1 MSDTWSSIQAH
12 KKQLDSLRE
21 RLQRRRKQ
29 DPLGTDPR
37 HDLAT
42 PPRTGSP
49 APSAPSPPGG
59 PEGVPGE
66 PPEPDPALER
76 RLLLHLSDLATPLP
90 ADARAIRDAIAQGD
104 SQVTLQAVESLLHK
118 FAAQELIEVRRGL
131 LQDGPTLVTC
141 ADHSKLSAMTGVVAA
156 GRGRAEP
163 AGAGT
168 MGGAGPGGGRGWRGR
183 GRRRSGA
190 GGRRRRTWTWRSRV
204 C

>member
-49 APSAPSPPGG
+49 APSGPAPSGPTPGG
-59 PEGVPGE
+59 VTTLGP

-90 ADARAIRDAIAQGD
+90 ADARAIRDAIAGRTWDTPGTQLGEGD
-104 SQVTLQAVESLLHK
+104 THLGHTWGE
-118 FAAQELIEVRRGL
+118 
-131 LQDGPTLVTC
+131 
-141 ADHSKLSAMTGVVAA
+141 
-156 GRGRAEP
+156 
-163 AGAGT
+163 GT
-168 MGGAGPGGGRGWRGR
+168 HLGGEGTHLGGGDTPGTHLGGRGHTWDTP
-183 GRRRSGA
+183 
-190 GGRRRRTWTWRSRV
+190 GGEGTHLGHT
-204 C
+204 